1 MISIENISKMG
12 IGTWGVAGYLHF
24 DSSVNTAIQL
34 EALKV
39 AFDSGA
45 NYIDCSLKYADG
57 VSLEIVRKLIDY
69 TGRDNIFISAKL
81 EQFIKNP
88 EDVHMQLDQYLQALG
103 IETVDVL
110 QLHAPSF
117 SKINITD
124 TYREINKLIE
134 QGKVHYAGASNFNIE
149 QLKQAIEAC
158 GANFVLHESLFNF
171 SFRQNQDAGILGFC
185 EENNVKFIAYQ
196 PLHRGKTEASAN
208 ALLSELSNKYQ
219 KSQSEIILNW
229 LTTKNIIPLVRSD
242 NPEHIRQNLS
252 ASSFTMESSDYELI
266 EQYRDPEYSNLTVDW
281 TDSGLGNS
289 IYQIANK

>member
-1 MISIENISKMG
+1 MG
-12 IGTWGVAGYLHF
+12 IGTWGIAGYLHF
-24 DSSVNTAIQL
+24 DSSVNTNSQL

-57 VSLEIVRKLIDY
+57 VSLEIVKKLIGY
-69 TGRDNIFISAKL
+69 AGRDNIFISAKL
-81 EQFIKNP
+81 EQFIKKP
-88 EDVHMQLDQYLQALG
+88 EDVHAQLDQYLQALG
-103 IETVDVL
+103 IETVDAL

-117 SKINITD
+117 TKISITD

-134 QGKVHYAGASNFNIE
+134 QGKVRYAGASNFNTE
-149 QLKQAIEAC
+149 QLKQAIKAC
-158 GANFVLHESLFNF
+158 GVNFVLHESLFNF

-185 EENNVKFIAYQ
+185 EESNIRFIAYQ

-208 ALLSELSNKYQ
+208 TLLSELSNKYQ

-229 LTTKNIIPLVRSD
+229 LTTKNIIPLVHSD
-242 NPEHIRQNLS
+242 NPQHIRQNLS
-252 ASSFTMESSDYELI
+252 ASNFTMEPSDYELI
-266 EQYRDPEYSNLTVDW
+266 EEYRDPEYSDLIVDW